1 MVLKRQYTVASP
13 LTLSSYYSSDWA
25 LAAVIVVA
33 IAIAII
39 WSF

>member
-1 MVLKRQYTVASP
+1 MVLKRQYTVAS